1 MTFKKFLEIFKNLN
15 AKIDDNE
22 KHEKTHNNKTTK
34 SKLRFFNENKDK
46 ILQIIDEI
54 IQKNIE
60 IRRIEDLEIYSER
73 VSLTV
78 DELYYQKL
86 EELAEKYKMP
96 ISTLI
101 RNIIF
106 QLS

>member
-1 MTFKKFLEIFKNLN
+1 MKNVKRHIIIRLPRSKVGIF
-15 AKIDDNE
+15 E
-22 KHEKTHNNKTTK
+22 KY
-34 SKLRFFNENKDK
+34 KDK
-46 ILQIIDEI
+46 IPEI
-54 IQKNIE
+54 VDRILNENIQ

-86 EELAEKYKMP
+86 EELAKKYKMP
-96 ISTLI
+96 ISTLV

-106 QLS
+106 QIS

>member
-1 MTFKKFLEIFKNLN
+1 MKSVKRHIIIRLP
-15 AKIDDNE
+15 
-22 KHEKTHNNKTTK
+22 K
-34 SKLRFFNENKDK
+34 SKLEIFNENKDK
-46 ILQIIDEI
+46 ILQIVDEI

-60 IRRIEDLEIYSER
+60 VKRNENFEIYSER

-78 DELYYQKL
+78 NELYYEKL
-86 EELAEKYKMP
+86 EELAKKYKMP
-96 ISTLI
+96 ISTLV

>member
-1 MTFKKFLEIFKNLN
+1 MKSVKKHIIIRLPRSKVGVFEKN
-15 AKIDDNE
+15 KY
-22 KHEKTHNNKTTK
+22 
-34 SKLRFFNENKDK
+34 K

-60 IRRIEDLEIYSER
+60 VKRVEDLEIYSER

-86 EELAEKYKMP
+86 EELAKKYKMP

-106 QLS
+106 QIS

>member
-1 MTFKKFLEIFKNLN
+1 MKSIKKHIIIRLP
-15 AKIDDNE
+15 
-22 KHEKTHNNKTTK
+22 K
-34 SKLRFFNENKDK
+34 SKLEFFNENKDK

-78 DELYYQKL
+78 DELYYEKL
-86 EELAEKYKMP
+86 EELAKKYKMP

>member
-1 MTFKKFLEIFKNLN
+1 MKSVKRHIIIRLP
-15 AKIDDNE
+15 
-22 KHEKTHNNKTTK
+22 K
-34 SKLRFFNENKDK
+34 SKLEIFNENKEK
-46 ILQIIDEI
+46 ILQIVDEI

-60 IRRIEDLEIYSER
+60 IKRNENFEIYSER

-78 DELYYQKL
+78 NELYYEKL
-86 EELAEKYKMP
+86 EELAKKYKMP
-96 ISTLI
+96 ISTLV

>member
-1 MTFKKFLEIFKNLN
+1 MKSVKRHIIIRLP
-15 AKIDDNE
+15 
-22 KHEKTHNNKTTK
+22 K

-86 EELAEKYKMP
+86 QELAEKYKMP

-106 QLS
+106 QIS